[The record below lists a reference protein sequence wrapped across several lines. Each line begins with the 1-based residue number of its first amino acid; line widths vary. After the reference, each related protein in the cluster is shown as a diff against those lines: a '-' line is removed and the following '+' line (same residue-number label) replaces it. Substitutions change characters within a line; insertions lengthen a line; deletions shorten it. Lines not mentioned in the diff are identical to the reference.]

1 MLSVASEQEVSR
13 NRDPKCVPTD
23 KGYLDEDRDNRQPGE
38 NQGDQ
43 EYVIEHGSS
52 PSQALHTIAAIR

>member
-1 MLSVASEQEVSR
+1 MLSVACEQEVSR
-13 NRDPKCVPTD
+13 DRDPKCVTAD

-43 EYVIEHGSS
+43 EYVIKHGSS
-52 PSQALHTIAAIR
+52 PSQALQTIAAIR